1 MRIRI
6 LAISLLSVSLL
17 GCQSAYYSAWEK
29 LGVEKREI
37 LVDRVENAKESQ
49 EDAQEQFASAL
60 EELSSLIVFDG
71 GDLQDIYED
80 LSDELARSESAA
92 QNVTSRINKVDSVA
106 QALFSEWEEE
116 IQAFT
121 NTTYKREST
130 KKLVETQRQYK
141 GLMRSMRRVEKSM
154 SPVLVTLKDN
164 VLYLKHNLNANA
176 IGALKGELTSVKE
189 DVNVLITEMN
199 KAIEESNAFI
209 ESMENQ

>member
-1 MRIRI
+1 MFRTLII
-6 LAISLLSVSLL
+6 CIASFSLF

-71 GDLQDIYED
+71 GDLQDIYEG
-80 LSDELARSESAA
+80 LSDELARSEAA
-92 QNVTSRINKVDSVA
+92 AEDVTSRVNKVDSVA
-106 QALFSEWEEE
+106 QALFAEWEEE

-121 NTTYKREST
+121 NATYKREST
-130 KKLVETQRQYK
+130 KKLNETQRQYN

-154 SPVLVTLKDN
+154 APVLVTLKDN

>member
-1 MRIRI
+1 MFRI
-6 LAISLLSVSLL
+6 LVICILSFSLL
-17 GCQSAYYSAWEK
+17 GCQSAYYGAWEK

-80 LSDELARSESAA
+80 LSDELARSEAA
-92 QNVTSRINKVDSVA
+92 AEDVTSRVNKVDSVA
-106 QALFSEWEEE
+106 QALFVEWEEE
-116 IQAFT
+116 IQVFT
-121 NTTYKREST
+121 NATYKREST
-130 KKLVETQRQYK
+130 KKLNETQRQYN

-154 SPVLVTLKDN
+154 APVLVTLKDN

>member
-1 MRIRI
+1 M
-6 LAISLLSVSLL
+6 SFSLL
-17 GCQSAYYSAWEK
+17 GCQSAYYGAWEK

-80 LSDELARSESAA
+80 LSDELVRSEAA
-92 QNVTSRINKVDSVA
+92 AEDVTSRVNKVDSVA
-106 QALFSEWEEE
+106 QALFAEWEEE

-121 NTTYKREST
+121 NATYKREST
-130 KKLVETQRQYK
+130 KKLNETQRQYN
-141 GLMRSMRRVEKSM
+141 GLMRSMIRVEKSM
-154 SPVLVTLKDN
+154 APVLVTLKDN